1 MNDFMKA
8 VCGTYSGRSVMVI
21 TKWGEH
27 IGPYTDATARNLV
40 MPDCGVDMYD
50 AETGEVIE

>member
-8 VCGTYSGRSVMVI
+8 VCGNYSGRSVMVI

-27 IGPYTDATARNLV
+27 IGPYTEATARNLV